1 MEREYYTADE
11 AMKLLGKAK
20 TTFYKEVEEGIIP
33 SIIDKGRKRGRKFP
47 KEAIDT
53 HVKMQQREAE
63 VPRTFIKATNADLWT
78 AIEYDRELYG
88 EEDIISYR
96 RALEWRNINDDI
108 FMMLKEGQE
117 LAGTTTFIPLDE
129 KVILA
134 LLNDKIR
141 ERNIPDWAIRSW
153 TDAALSIYIP
163 TISIFPT
170 DSKVKNAGR
179 GRSLLCYT
187 LRWALSLNRLYDIKN
202 WYAIATTKEGLHLV
216 QELGFKQ
223 VAGVRE
229 GYVLEDIESMMPI
242 IKTILKRLETEKDWA
257 IVLPGQKPAK
267 TNVTS
272 HRR

>member
-1 MEREYYTADE
+1 MMEKEYYTADE

-33 SIIDKGRKRGRKFP
+33 SVIEKGRKRGRKFP
-47 KEAIDT
+47 KEAVDT
-53 HVKMQQREAE
+53 HVKLQQHANE

-96 RALEWRNINDDI
+96 RALEWRNINADI
-108 FMMLKEGQE
+108 FMMLKEGPE

-129 KVILA
+129 NVILA

-153 TDAALSIYIP
+153 NEAALSVYIP

-170 DSKVKNAGR
+170 ESRVKNAGR

-187 LRWALSLNRLYDIKN
+187 LRWAISLNRLYDIKS
-202 WYAIATTKEGLHLV
+202 WYAMATTKEGLHLV
-216 QELGFKQ
+216 QELGFKR
-223 VAGVRE
+223 VAGARE
-229 GYVLEDIESMMPI
+229 GYILENIESMMPI
-242 IKTILKRLETEKDWA
+242 IKNILKRLETAEEWA
-257 IVLPGQKPAK
+257 IVLPGQKPTK
-267 TNVTS
+267 TSVIK
-272 HRR
+272 R